1 MAKIYSVNQEKKVL
15 HFFISGSIGVGKT
28 TVIDYL
34 KKKMLGNDTFYFVKE
49 YIDFDPDGKQMLE
62 RSLDGSLSLKDFQLY
77 ICDQFYFQMQQF
89 HENIHSDIAVC
100 IWERHPLEALEI
112 FARELN
118 DNDKKCVLN
127 AILKLLDYF
136 HIPQLTGHEITEIYS
151 FNTAAIT
158 PMFVSDW
165 AYNTILDMMASDV
178 NIHCWCLLRCDLAGV
193 EQYARIRRR
202 GRECEIN
209 EYAGNNKLMK
219 INTYYKTLFQRL
231 RFESNEQM
239 MQEFDNNQSDN

>member
-1 MAKIYSVNQEKKVL
+1 MAKIYSVNASDKKVL
-15 HFFISGSIGVGKT
+15 HFFLSGSIGVGKT

-34 KKKMLGNDTFYFVKE
+34 KKKMLGNDTFYFVQE

-77 ICDQFYFQMQQF
+77 IVDQFYFQMQKF

-100 IWERHPLEALEI
+100 IWERHPMEALEV

-118 DNDKKCVLN
+118 NDDKAVVLK
-127 AILKLLDYF
+127 AICKMLDDF
-136 HIPQLTGHEITEIYS
+136 HIPHLNGCDITMINS

-178 NIHCWCLLRCDLAGV
+178 HVHCWCLLRCDLAGV

-202 GRECEIN
+202 GRSCEIN
-209 EYAGNNKLMK
+209 EYAGNNKLMQLN
-219 INTYYKTLFQRL
+219 IYYKSLYQRL
-231 RFESNEQM
+231 RFEAEQKLTG
-239 MQEFDNNQSDN
+239 EFDE